1 MDLRISTSG
10 SLGFKLGSSCSLAQ
24 ILLIFNTNFVSNMT
38 KITKSFNVL
47 LADIVAWNHTPDF
60 FRFPKECNK
69 WAWCRVCEASICVE
83 HKIKNE
89 FYTINCL
96 HQL

>member
-24 ILLIFNTNFVSNMT
+24 IFLIFNTNFVSNMT

-47 LADIVAWNHTPDF
+47 LADIVAWNRTPDF
-60 FRFPKECNK
+60 FRFRMFPPTL
-69 WAWCRVCEASICVE
+69 VDLS
-83 HKIKNE
+83 
-89 FYTINCL
+89 Y
-96 HQL
+96 